1 MWAPLGPDALFR
13 FADSYRRHPA
23 NDDHSLLVV
32 FKGFSARQDLRPWRE
47 SLLGISYEE
56 LRMEANCV
64 DLGTY
69 RDVIEEVEAS
79 WYCFVNS
86 ESVVLADGWLA
97 TIARHLRDPD
107 IGLVGTSASYESART
122 SAPPW
127 LRPRRYGFESF
138 PNPHIRTNGF
148 AVRRDIARSLAWP
161 RARTK
166 MEAWKLESGRRSLT
180 RQVLARGY
188 QVVVVGRDGVAYP
201 PERWR
206 ESATFRSG
214 QQANAWFGDNRTREW
229 ESASPARQATLER
242 MAWGTGAL
250 SSISDEPPR
259 SSDRSREA
267 RDHEDR

>member
-107 IGLVGTSASYESART
+107 IGLVGTSASM
-122 SAPPW
+122 
-127 LRPRRYGFESF
+127 
-138 PNPHIRTNGF
+138 
-148 AVRRDIARSLAWP
+148 
-161 RARTK
+161 RARVR
-166 MEAWKLESGRRSLT
+166 LRRHGCGR
-180 RQVLARGY
+180 
-188 QVVVVGRDGVAYP
+188 VG
-201 PERWR
+201 
-206 ESATFRSG
+206 T
-214 QQANAWFGDNRTREW
+214 
-229 ESASPARQATLER
+229 
-242 MAWGTGAL
+242 AL
-250 SSISDEPPR
+250 SLFQTLISERTD
-259 SSDRSREA
+259 SLFDA
-267 RDHEDR
+267 T